1 MQRWKRE
8 RKKMDRIHSGLDYAL
23 NWRPIPC
30 PICPLATIRRSV
42 TRPDWK
48 WLFFQTLLKCVCV
61 SPITLLLLIKLEP
74 PLRSQWRDSP
84 FSFPSFLF
92 FYQSRCG
99 SSEISCEV
107 SCAQVHRFGI
117 VTTDSCRVRFWAHPT
132 ACIWRSMP
140 LNKSVKTILMFALTH
155 VLSNRSR
162 LDKHLL
168 CGRSIL
174 QAVTGWSTASRVPL
188 ANSLS
193 HTGGEHLA
201 SSGKAG
207 DQSRILPISFH
218 FDVSPFRERAYPL
231 SAVQPHHPEGP
242 GYSWSHRL
250 WALRHRKPSRQRSGW

>member
-1 MQRWKRE
+1 MPN
-8 RKKMDRIHSGLDYAL
+8 L
-23 NWRPIPC
+23 P
-30 PICPLATIRRSV
+30 
-42 TRPDWK
+42 TRNNPEK
-48 WLFFQTLLKCVCV
+48 
-61 SPITLLLLIKLEP
+61 
-74 PLRSQWRDSP
+74 RDSTWLEMIIFP
-84 FSFPSFLF
+84 NTPQVCLCQSNYFAAPDQVGASSAFSVKSFLIF
-92 FYQSRCG
+92 FFLLSLFRPKSLRLKRNILRDLVCAGTALWNCYYKQLP
-99 SSEISCEV
+99 CEV
-107 SCAQVHRFGI
+107 LGSYGL
-117 VTTDSCRVRFWAHPT
+117 
-132 ACIWRSMP
+132 CIWRSMP

-162 LDKHLL
+162 LDKHLV
-168 CGRSIL
+168 CGRSLL

-250 WALRHRKPSRQRSGW
+250 WVLRHRKPSRQRSGW